1 MELSVVGLGPVAGGN
16 AAVEAQEALDVLLEQ
31 ERALR
36 YDRFGSHE
44 ALLLGETMFGL
55 SDAFGETCV
64 IEIVREPDRQPVF
77 LWVPDDKGERNL
89 RFA

>member
-16 AAVEAQEALDVLLEQ
+16 AAVEAQKALDVLLEQ

-44 ALLLGETMFGL
+44 ALLLGETMVGL

-77 LWVPDDKGERNL
+77 LWVPDDKGERSL

>member
-1 MELSVVGLGPVAGGN
+1 MVGLGPVAGGN

-44 ALLLGETMFGL
+44 ALLLGET
-55 SDAFGETCV
+55 CV

>member
-1 MELSVVGLGPVAGGN
+1 MVGLGPVAGGN

-36 YDRFGSHE
+36 YDRFGSHV
-44 ALLLGETMFGL
+44 GL